1 MALPNL
7 NRIRR
12 INATLPPLQRD
23 HTVPWQQVAGFRHLL
38 ISRLH
43 LILPQKLGRASTERE
58 RESKEEEERREKER
72 QRASKQASRPR
83 QADHGRPQAGQK
95 QARAHALPVHQTRP
109 DHFIP
114 HSSSSHLFRLPSA
127 YPLLFLFRSIFGYYY
142 RRPTPRARSFPT
154 VFLIL
159 APSQRKR
166 AAQLP
171 PVGDR

>member
-12 INATLPPLQRD
+12 VNATLPPLQRD

-43 LILPQKLGRASTERE
+43 LILPQKLGKASTERE
-58 RESKEEEERREKER
+58 RESKEEERERETESE
-72 QRASKQASRPR
+72 QQASKQTTASRPR
-83 QADHGRPQAGQK
+83 QATAGQK

-142 RRPTPRARSFPT
+142 RRPTPRARSFSHCFSHSRSIPKKKSCSAT
-154 VFLIL
+154 
-159 APSQRKR
+159 SR
-166 AAQLP
+166 
-171 PVGDR
+171 GG